1 MEQRRER
8 VYLET
13 DRHRISGW
21 ITLARD
27 GYRSRVSDVLNATER
42 EFVPMTDCVVE
53 LIGREGQGT
62 HHDVIAVSRHHIVLV
77 IPEHEGSPALVPGTR
92 GRIAFGLARAL
103 RLSDAD
109 PAKVRAAAERARK
122 EYELLP
128 PFQERRD
135 AIDAF
140 LAAGR

>member
-13 DRHRISGW
+13 DRHRISGF

-62 HHDVIAVSRHHIVLV
+62 HHDVVAVSRHHIVLA
-77 IPEHEGSPALVPGTR
+77 IPESEGAPVLV
-92 GRIAFGLARAL
+92 ARE
-103 RLSDAD
+103 
-109 PAKVRAAAERARK
+109 AASV
-122 EYELLP
+122 
-128 PFQERRD
+128 
-135 AIDAF
+135 
-140 LAAGR
+140 GS